1 MRRKL
6 SNIER
11 VLDGNLMCLVSLEG
25 SVSLDQL
32 RSALSRVQR
41 RHPALRALI
50 REESDGLYYEE
61 DCAPEIP
68 LHIVS
73 GASEED
79 YRHEC
84 EMELTTVFAYDQPQ
98 LRTVWLQSERR
109 SDLLLTTSHRICDG
123 KSIFILVKEILQAL
137 YSDGEPIPYAP
148 ITTQDIIGG
157 YRPAQPWKLKLKVQM
172 LNGLLRVIP
181 SPRQEPEKME
191 HFAEWKA
198 NATLLDALKECCKV
212 EGVSVHAALVVALE
226 RALFAVLGN
235 RLPKHIDNQIDPR
248 RGTFSMLRNDVLFF
262 GGGSFKV
269 RTGQAAEMEFW
280 ATARAIYKN
289 MKGQIEQELLNIPR
303 RFHFVEALRPL
314 TDGQVQ
320 LIMRLIESLQ
330 FYRRS
335 SFALSNIG
343 NIVIDDSGAPF
354 RLKDLRLYVH
364 SFKTRALGLMTYT
377 LNGEMHFYCVSH
389 DRCLSPDQVN
399 ALKREFMAELQHQ
412 AMRNDDDPA
421 RASQV
426 AIYETLQESPGGV
439 PLSCMRPP
447 DARA

>member
-6 SNIER
+6 SNIEH
-11 VLDGNLMCLVSLEG
+11 VLDGNVMCLISLEG
-25 SVSLDQL
+25 SFSSDQL

-50 REESDGLYYEE
+50 REESDGLYYED
-61 DCAPEIP
+61 DCAPQIP

-73 GASEED
+73 GASED
-79 YRHEC
+79 DRRRQC
-84 EMELTTVFAYDQPQ
+84 DMELTTAFGYDQPQ
-98 LRTVWLQSERR
+98 LRVVWLQSKGK

-123 KSIFILVKEILQAL
+123 KSIFILVQEILQSL
-137 YSDGEPIPYAP
+137 CSDGELVPYAP

-157 YRPAQPWKLKLKVQM
+157 YRPLQPWKLKLKVRI
-172 LNGLLRVIP
+172 LNSLLRLIP
-181 SPRQEPEKME
+181 SARREPEKME
-191 HFAEWKA
+191 HSSEWKG
-198 NATLLDALKECCKV
+198 NARLLDALKARCKV

-226 RALFAVLGN
+226 RALFALLGK

-248 RGTFSMLRNDVLFF
+248 RGNFSTLKNDALFF

-269 RTGQAAEMEFW
+269 RTRQSAEMEFW
-280 ATARAIYKN
+280 ATARAIYKDMN
-289 MKGQIEQELLNIPR
+289 GQIEQELLNIPR
-303 RFHFVEALRPL
+303 RFHFIEALRPF

-320 LIMRLIESLQ
+320 SIMRVTEALQ
-330 FYRRS
+330 FHRRS

-364 SFKTRALGLMTYT
+364 SFKTRALGLVTYT
-377 LNGEMHFYCVSH
+377 VNGEMYFYCVSH
-389 DRCLSPDQVN
+389 DKCLNANQVN
-399 ALKREFMAELQHQ
+399 ALQREFMAELQHQ
-412 AMRNDDDPA
+412 AIRSDDDPA

-426 AIYETLQESPGGV
+426 AIHETPHEI
-439 PLSCMRPP
+439 
-447 DARA
+447 DAQFHSRA